1 MTEKPSPTGTETAA
15 AVTHEAGGSNEAQAV
30 HAARTLI
37 AQYGE
42 DAQVIAMMRVSEL
55 GFAGDMDGYAFW
67 EMVLAAIEVLTDP
80 ATAKYD
86 A

>member
-1 MTEKPSPTGTETAA
+1 MSTGRDTS
-15 AVTHEAGGSNEAQAV
+15 HEAQAIA
-30 HAARTLI
+30 AARTLI

-55 GFAGDMDGYAFW
+55 GFSGDLKAYTHW
-67 EMVLAAIEVLTDP
+67 EMVLAAVEVLTAEGSP
-80 ATAKYD
+80 MGYD